1 MDKYNKKV
9 IFVCTVSLDNLKNQ
23 QQKGTFFQN
32 KGLHLIHFHKLSNKN
47 SALNLFL
54 IRTCG
59 QKLDQAHEFNQSF
72 VISHFLQTLHH
83 IVTKTLQL
91 PVSSLNPIFIVKLET
106 CNE

>member
-1 MDKYNKKV
+1 MDKYNNKV
-9 IFVCTVSLDNLKNQ
+9 IFVCTVSHDNLKKQ
-23 QQKGTFFQN
+23 QQKGTFFLK
-32 KGLHLIHFHKLSNKN
+32 KGLHLINFHKLSNKS

-59 QKLDQAHEFNQSF
+59 KILDRAHEFNQSF

-83 IVTKTLQL
+83 IATKTLQL

-106 CNE
+106 SNE